1 MHPHRAAG
9 HKRGSTACSLASK
22 WTSKYLSMHTS
33 MLSAS
38 LQREKLTYTSWLP
51 QKREELWPQSEQK
64 KKSNPKTLNDTL
76 LHFHNGARHSINAN
90 KHSWLSLDIAQFSRL
105 SHANVSDCE
114 CSSVGVFNVPAVKT
128 SSVNRQPSTICFFM
142 VWLCLTRS
150 LPSLPS

>member
-1 MHPHRAAG
+1 MNQQISQHAHINVKCLSSTGKVNLHLLAAVKERRAV
-9 HKRGSTACSLASK
+9 TAVWAK
-22 WTSKYLSMHTS
+22 
-33 MLSAS
+33 
-38 LQREKLTYTSWLP
+38 QN
-51 QKREELWPQSEQK
+51 K
-64 KKSNPKTLNDTL
+64 KNNPKTLNDTL
-76 LHFHNGARHSINAN
+76 LRFHNGARHSINAN

-150 LPSLPS
+150 LPPLPSSETTLKLRPYF